1 MRLVDIN
8 HVAIRTLDLDKTNKF
23 YTEVLGMGL
32 AKRPPFDFPGSWLQI
47 GGTMIHVMA
56 GSAAYDLEGKFRPVG
71 GCVDHISIS
80 AEGFD
85 GYAERF
91 TKHGLQWRE
100 FAVPEADIVQ
110 LFVRDPNGILIE
122 LNFTASKEG
131 KAGKKPNGSER
142 TYMPGKF

>member
-1 MRLVDIN
+1 MALVDIN

-23 YTEVLGMGL
+23 YTEVLGMKL
-32 AKRPPFDFPGSWLQI
+32 AKRPPFDFPGSWLSI
-47 GGTMIHVMA
+47 GNTMFHVMA
-56 GSAAYDLEGKFRPVG
+56 GNAAYDTEGKFRPVG

-85 GYAERF
+85 DFAGRF
-91 TKHGLQWRE
+91 TKHGLDWRE

-131 KAGKKPNGSER
+131 KKGKKAGGER

>member
-1 MRLVDIN
+1 MPLVDIN

-23 YTEVLGMGL
+23 YTEVLGMNL

-47 GGTMIHVMA
+47 GQTMFHVMA
-56 GSAAYDLEGKFRPVG
+56 GNAAYDVEGKFRPVG

-80 AEGFD
+80 AAGFD
-85 GYAERF
+85 EFVDRF
-91 TKHGLQWRE
+91 TEHKLEWRQ

-122 LNFTASKEG
+122 LNFAASREG
-131 KAGKKPNGSER
+131 KAPRPAQAER
-142 TYMPGKF
+142 MYVPGAF

>member
-32 AKRPPFDFPGSWLQI
+32 AMRPPFDFPGSWLQI
-47 GGTMIHVMA
+47 GQTMIHVMA
-56 GSAAYDLEGKFRPVG
+56 GNAAYDREGKFRPMG
-71 GCVDHISIS
+71 GSVDHISIT

-85 GYAERF
+85 DYAKRF
-91 TKHGLQWRE
+91 SQHGLEWRE
-100 FAVPEADIVQ
+100 FAVPEADICQ

-122 LNFTASKEG
+122 LNFVASREG
-131 KAGKKPNGSER
+131 RGGQKAPAER
-142 TYMPGKF
+142 QYLPGKF